1 MNIIIESLLLTAG
14 IVSLVIM
21 TVLFGILIY
30 ENLIKD

>member
-14 IVSLVIM
+14 IVSFVIM
-21 TVLFGILIY
+21 AALFSILIY